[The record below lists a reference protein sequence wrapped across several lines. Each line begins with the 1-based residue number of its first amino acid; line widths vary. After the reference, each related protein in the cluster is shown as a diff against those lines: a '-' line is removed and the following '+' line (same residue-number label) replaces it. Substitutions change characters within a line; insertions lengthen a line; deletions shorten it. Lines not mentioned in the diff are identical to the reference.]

1 MVIISAAVCDKSGDI
16 LIARQYQNI
25 TKHQLEENMRN
36 FPKLIT
42 SDQQHTF
49 VETEYVRY
57 VYLPLDNMY
66 LVLLT
71 KKNSNIIEDQETIRL
86 LHKIVQD
93 LCPSGVSEQNVLKR
107 DFDIL
112 LCFDDVISFGLRE
125 SVSLSQVQS
134 ALEMESADEKFH
146 IMLMKQKQAEQQEA
160 AKRHQQE
167 MQKKRA
173 AGISTSGNSISS
185 SSYGSYSSSGA
196 STNPTGYGS
205 ASSSGITGMGSNS
218 FKSKNDEDEGVFRPD
233 EKPVY
238 NPSSKATTVAP
249 KKGLVLGKKKAPT
262 KETPVA
268 SQKETSSSSANTQ
281 ATMQEKIVQE
291 NSKKEEIK
299 VNPLKAPVD
308 IEIIE
313 KMSCQMTRDGT
324 LNSLDINGEVF
335 LQFFDPSKARIAIQF
350 EYENLKL
357 KTLKPHVNLNKQ
369 LWTDKKQIAL
379 KNIETAFPVN
389 TRIPSVK
396 YGYNSTNTAD
406 LPFTLTCWF
415 NDGQV
420 ALEVEYNTDQTRFEK
435 LEKIEISFS
444 YPAKEK
450 PDVSSSEN
458 AEYEVNSSNSV
469 FKYIIPSL
477 SASNSTSNIQISF
490 SSSLAEDDIFPFDVN
505 FTLPYTFYQIK
516 PLAVA
521 NLGNNNELLKFDVIS
536 KCTADKYQIN

>member
-1 MVIISAAVCDKSGDI
+1 MVIISAAVCDKQGDI

-42 SDQQHTF
+42 PDQQHTF

-112 LCFDDVISFGLRE
+112 LCFDDVISFGFRE

-173 AGISTSGNSISS
+173 AGISSSGNSISS

-196 STNPTGYGS
+196 STNATGGI
-205 ASSSGITGMGSNS
+205 SSSGITSMGSNS

-233 EKPVY
+233 DKPVY

-268 SQKETSSSSANTQ
+268 NQKEASSSSANTQ
-281 ATMQEKIVQE
+281 ATLQEKIVQE

-335 LQFFDPSKARIAIQF
+335 LQFYDPSKARIAIQF

-420 ALEVEYNTDQTRFEK
+420 ALEVEFNTDQNRFEK

-444 YPAKEK
+444 YPSKEK

-477 SASNSTSNIQISF
+477 SASNATSNIQISF